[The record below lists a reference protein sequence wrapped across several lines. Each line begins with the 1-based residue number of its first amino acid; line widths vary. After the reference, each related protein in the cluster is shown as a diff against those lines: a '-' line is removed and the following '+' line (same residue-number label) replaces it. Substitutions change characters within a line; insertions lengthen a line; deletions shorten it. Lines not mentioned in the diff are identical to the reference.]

1 MTLVQMD
8 TVDQIINDST
18 SWSDFQTRLV
28 SLTDKSKGDVFERLV
43 QLHLQTS
50 PQYTTKLSDVWLR
63 QDVPPDIKRLLNLPD
78 LDRGIDLIARTHGG
92 DYWSIQA
99 KYRNEPR
106 STLRMGG
113 GMINGHLRRFITNI
127 KNTFAFFRGTIS

>member
-1 MTLVQMD
+1 MTLAQMD
-8 TVDQIINDST
+8 TVDQVINDST
-18 SWSDFQTRLV
+18 SWSDFQTRLAP
-28 SLTDKSKGDVFERLV
+28 LTDKSKGDVFERLV

-50 PQYTTKLSDVWLR
+50 PQYTTKLSDVWLL

-78 LDRGIDLIARTHGG
+78 LDRGIDLIARTHSG

-99 KYRNEPR
+99 KYRTDSK

-113 GMINGHLRRFITNI
+113 DGGIAMFTSMIFQPPV
-127 KNTFAFFRGTIS
+127 S